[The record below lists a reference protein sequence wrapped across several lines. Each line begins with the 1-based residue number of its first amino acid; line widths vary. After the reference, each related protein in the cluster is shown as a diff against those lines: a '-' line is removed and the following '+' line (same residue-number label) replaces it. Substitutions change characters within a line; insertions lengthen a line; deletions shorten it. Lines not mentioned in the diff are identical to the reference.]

1 MFCTNL
7 CCRVFVATETRV
19 ARENVAF
26 VASRAGCVV
35 VAVEQEESVVL
46 EGRWRPTLRAVALRA
61 GS

>member
-1 MFCTNL
+1 M
-7 CCRVFVATETRV
+7 FVATETRV